1 LVGEQHAGKR
11 PRRNLTEFDDA
22 NALKG
27 KHGGRIIRQAGRAV
41 RFSRK
46 AEMVN
51 RLSARLGVALLM
63 LLAAMFAGNHIA
75 ARLAF
80 DHGAS
85 VPAAVAVRSG
95 ATALFLVALLRLL
108 SVPLALPRATLARGL
123 GIGLLV
129 ALQSFCLYSAVARI
143 PVALALL
150 AFNTYPMLFALASWA
165 VNGERPS
172 KRAASAMPLAL
183 VGLVL
188 ALDVVGSA
196 RHVAGRW
203 AEIGVGVGYAIGASL
218 LFAAVLLFTTRSL
231 KEVDGRV
238 RSLLTMGATAIAVL
252 AVGAATS
259 SLALPADG
267 LGWLGLALLT
277 LLYGTAITA
286 VFTIVPRLG
295 AASNAAALN
304 FEPVAALVLGWAI
317 LGQTVSP
324 LQIFGALV
332 VVGAITLLGSAKR

>member
-1 LVGEQHAGKR
+1 
-11 PRRNLTEFDDA
+11 
-22 NALKG
+22 
-27 KHGGRIIRQAGRAV
+27 
-41 RFSRK
+41 
-46 AEMVN
+46 MVN

-63 LLAAMFAGNHIA
+63 LLATMFAGNHIA

-80 DHGAS
+80 DHGTS
-85 VPAAVAVRSG
+85 VNAAVAVRSG
-95 ATALFLVALLRLL
+95 ATALALVALLRLFA
-108 SVPLALPRATLARGL
+108 VPIALPRATLARGL

-129 ALQSFCLYSAVARI
+129 AMQSFCLYSAVARI

-150 AFNTYPMLFALASWA
+150 AFNTYPMLYALASWT
-165 VNGERPS
+165 VYGERLS
-172 KRAASAMPLAL
+172 ARAAFAMPLAL

-196 RHVAGRW
+196 SRVAGRW
-203 AEIGVGVGYAIGASL
+203 AEIGAGVGFAVAGSL
-218 LFAAVLLFTTRSL
+218 LFAAVLVFTTRYL

-238 RSLLTMGATAIAVL
+238 RSLLTMGATAIAVT
-252 AVGAATS
+252 AVGAATK
-259 SLALPADG
+259 SLALPVDG
-267 LGWLGLALLT
+267 TGWLGLALLT
-277 LLYGTAITA
+277 LLYGSAITA

-304 FEPVAALVLGWAI
+304 FEPVAALILGWAI

>member
-1 LVGEQHAGKR
+1 
-11 PRRNLTEFDDA
+11 
-22 NALKG
+22 
-27 KHGGRIIRQAGRAV
+27 
-41 RFSRK
+41 
-46 AEMVN
+46 MVN

-63 LLAAMFAGNHIA
+63 LFATMFAGNHIA

-85 VPAAVAVRSG
+85 VNAAVAVRSG
-95 ATALFLVALLRLL
+95 ATAIALFALLRVLR
-108 SVPLALPRATLARGL
+108 VPLALPRATLARGL
-123 GIGLLV
+123 GIGVLV

-150 AFNTYPMLFALASWA
+150 AFNTYPMLFALASR
-165 VNGERPS
+165 VLYGERLS
-172 KRAASAMPLAL
+172 GRAALAMPLAL
-183 VGLVL
+183 AGLVL

-196 RHVAGRW
+196 SRVAGRW
-203 AEIGVGVGYAIGASL
+203 AEIGAGVGFAIGGSL
-218 LFAAVLLFTTRSL
+218 LFTAVLVFTTRHL
-231 KEVDGRV
+231 KEVDGRL
-238 RSLLTMGATAIAVL
+238 RTLLTMGAAAVAVL
-252 AVGAATS
+252 AVGAATK

-277 LLYGTAITA
+277 LLYGSAITA

-304 FEPVAALVLGWAI
+304 FEPVAALTLGWAI

-324 LQIFGALV
+324 LQIFGALI
-332 VVGAITLLGSAKR
+332 VVGAITLLGTAKR